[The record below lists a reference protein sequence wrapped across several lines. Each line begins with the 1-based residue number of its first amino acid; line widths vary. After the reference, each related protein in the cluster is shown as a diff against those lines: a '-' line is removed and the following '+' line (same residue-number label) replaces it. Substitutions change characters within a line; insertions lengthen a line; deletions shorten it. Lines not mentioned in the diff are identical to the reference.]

1 MHIQYIPNRGSRA
14 TPLLRESYREAGK
27 VKKRTL
33 ANLSALSE
41 AQIESIRAVLRG
53 DLLLPAERVFEIC
66 ASRAHGHVHAVQIA
80 MQRLGF
86 ASLIASKASR
96 ERDLVVA
103 MVAARVIE
111 PQTKLATARSWHTS
125 TLAEQFDVA
134 EATEDDLYRAMDW
147 LLERQ
152 GTIENK
158 LAARHLSEGS
168 VALYDL
174 SSSYFEGTTCPLA
187 RIGHSRDGKRG
198 TLQVNYGLLA
208 NAQGCPVSISVY
220 EGNTADS
227 KTLMPVVRQL
237 REDFALERVVM
248 VGDRGMICNA
258 AIEAMREEQGLEWIT
273 ALKNVSIRKLAE
285 TGDLQFGLFD
295 ERNLLEIRSAQYPDE
310 RLVACRNRALA
321 KLRAHKRESLLA
333 ATELKLEAIRARVLA
348 GRLVEPERIG
358 VAVGKVVNQYKVAK
372 HFILNIG
379 ERAFSFARN
388 PESIDA
394 EAALDGF
401 YVIRTSVPTKTMEAA
416 DCVRHYKSLANVER
430 AFRSLKSIDL
440 QVRPIHHRL
449 ESRVRAHLFVCM
461 LAYYVQW
468 HLRQAWRE
476 LVFADEDQLARAG
489 RDPVAPAQRSDKARR
504 KVATG
509 RIEDGTP
516 AHSFPTLMKSLA
528 TIVRNTCQTP
538 GVGKNAPTFNIVT
551 TANPTQQRA
560 LDLVRAISL

>member
-1 MHIQYIPNRGSRA
+1 MHIQYIPNRSSPP
-14 TPLLRESYREAGK
+14 TPLLRESYREDGK

-33 ANLSALSE
+33 ANLSALSK

-53 DLLLPAERVFEIC
+53 ELMVPAEQVFEIC
-66 ASRAHGHVHAVQIA
+66 SSRAHGHVQAVQLA

-96 ERDLVVA
+96 ERELVVA
-103 MVAARVIE
+103 MIAARVIE
-111 PQTKLATARSWHTS
+111 PQTKLATTRTWHAS
-125 TLAEQFDVA
+125 TLAEQFGVT

-147 LLERQ
+147 LFERQ
-152 GTIENK
+152 GAIENK

-187 RIGHSRDGKRG
+187 KIGYSRDGKRG
-198 TLQVNYGLLA
+198 TLQVGYGLLT
-208 NAQGCPVSISVY
+208 NAQGCPVSISVH

-248 VGDRGMICNA
+248 VGDRGMISNT

-273 ALKNVSIRKLAE
+273 ALKNVSIRKLAQ
-285 TGDLQFGLFD
+285 TGQLQLGLFD

-310 RLVACRNRALA
+310 RLVACRNPALA

-333 ATELKLEAIRARVLA
+333 ATEVKLEAIRTRVLA
-348 GRLVEPERIG
+348 GRLADPQRIG
-358 VAVGKVVNQYKVAK
+358 VAVGKVVNKYKMAK
-372 HFILNIG
+372 HFTLAIG
-379 ERAFSFARN
+379 ERSFSFARN
-388 PESIDA
+388 AESIDA

-401 YVIRTSVPTKTMEAA
+401 YVIRTSVSAQTMDAPE
-416 DCVRHYKSLANVER
+416 CVRHYKSLSNVER

-449 ESRVRAHLFVCM
+449 ENRVRAHLFVCM

-476 LVFADEDQLARAG
+476 LMFADEDQAAKAD
-489 RDPVAPAQRSDKARR
+489 RDPVAPAQRSEAALR
-504 KVATG
+504 KVASG
-509 RIEDGTP
+509 RIEDGTRV
-516 AHSFPTLMKSLA
+516 HSFSTLMKELA
-528 TIVRNTCQTP
+528 TIVRNSCHTP
-538 GVGKNAPTFNIVT
+538 GADHNAPTFNIVT

-560 LDLVRAISL
+560 IDLVRAISV